1 VRSPLPRPAALA
13 ALVVAGASLF
23 VACGTDTATTGSGA
37 APGPSASATAAATAS
52 DADAGDVAF
61 AQMMIPHHQ
70 QAVEMADLALEQA
83 QSPEVLALAQQI
95 QGAQQPEI
103 DEMTTWLQDWGAP
116 VPTSEAAVDHSGHD
130 MGGMGAGT
138 GMMSA
143 EQMDDLAAAS
153 GAEFDQMW
161 LDMMIVHHEGA
172 IAMSRQVLDTTSD
185 PRVERMA
192 QAIIDGQT
200 AEIATM
206 QQLIDA

>member
-1 VRSPLPRPAALA
+1 
-13 ALVVAGASLF
+13 VAGASLF

-116 VPTSEAAVDHSGHD
+116 VPTSEAAVDHTGHD
-130 MGGMGAGT
+130 MGGMSGGT

-200 AEIATM
+200 AEITTM

>member
-1 VRSPLPRPAALA
+1 
-13 ALVVAGASLF
+13 VAGASLI
-23 VACGTDTATTGSGA
+23 VACGTGTATTGSGA
-37 APGPSASATAAATAS
+37 APGASATAAATAS

-70 QAVEMADLALEQA
+70 QAVEMADLALDKAESA
-83 QSPEVLALAQQI
+83 EVLALAEQI

-103 DEMTTWLQDWGAP
+103 DEMTAWLQDWGAP

>member
-1 VRSPLPRPAALA
+1 
-13 ALVVAGASLF
+13 VAGASLI

-70 QAVEMADLALEQA
+70 QAVEMADLALDKAESA
-83 QSPEVLALAQQI
+83 EVLALAEQI

-103 DEMTTWLQDWGAP
+103 DEMTAWLQDWGAP

>member
-1 VRSPLPRPAALA
+1 
-13 ALVVAGASLF
+13 VAGASLI
-23 VACGTDTATTGSGA
+23 VACGTGTATTGSGA
-37 APGPSASATAAATAS
+37 APGASATAAATAS

-70 QAVEMADLALEQA
+70 QAVEMADLALDKAESA
-83 QSPEVLALAQQI
+83 EVLALAEQI

-103 DEMTTWLQDWGAP
+103 DEMTAWLQDWGAP

-172 IAMSRQVLDTTSD
+172 IAMSRQVLDPTSD